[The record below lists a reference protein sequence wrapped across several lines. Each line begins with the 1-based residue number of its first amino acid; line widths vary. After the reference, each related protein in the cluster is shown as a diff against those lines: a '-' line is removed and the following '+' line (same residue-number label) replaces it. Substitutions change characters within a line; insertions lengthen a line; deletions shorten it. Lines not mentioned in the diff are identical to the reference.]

1 MSSHP
6 QTKNAILEIASFPNN
21 KKEEKASEEKVLKRT
36 KIDFGDVPAIK
47 NFWWLTGSLT
57 KKSTGCELVPLL

>member
-36 KIDFGDVPAIK
+36 KIDFGDVPV
-47 NFWWLTGSLT
+47 
-57 KKSTGCELVPLL
+57 KKKLLVANRLV

>member
-36 KIDFGDVPAIK
+36 KIDFGDVPVKK
-47 NFWWLTGSLT
+47 NFWRLTGSFNKEVNGL
-57 KKSTGCELVPLL
+57 

>member
-36 KIDFGDVPAIK
+36 KIDFGDVPV
-47 NFWWLTGSLT
+47 
-57 KKSTGCELVPLL
+57 KKKLLVADRLFNKEVNGL

>member
-36 KIDFGDVPAIK
+36 KIDCGDVPVIK
-47 NFWWLTGSLT
+47 NFWWLTGSFNKEVNGL
-57 KKSTGCELVPLL
+57 